1 VVAYTVITFVRL
13 DKSHVRS
20 LALGALLILL
30 GSLVLSAHRDIAEKL
45 QTVTFYSVVMLALL
59 YGQTVQNIYR
69 YRVFLTNTRDELRN
83 AAVTRRNNQ
92 LTSIAYTDPLTGIP
106 NRRYFEEICASVS
119 ETTRNLL
126 PLSICLLDVD
136 HFKNLND
143 RLGHLQGDRC
153 LRMIATAIRNNLR
166 GETDILARYGGEEF
180 VLLLPATT
188 GDAAYDVIER
198 IRIAVMALNH
208 PNPGMPVNIVTI
220 SAGIAVATN
229 KLASIEA
236 LLNEADKAL
245 YRAKSSGRNR
255 VAS

>member
-1 VVAYTVITFVRL
+1 
-13 DKSHVRS
+13 
-20 LALGALLILL
+20 
-30 GSLVLSAHRDIAEKL
+30 
-45 QTVTFYSVVMLALL
+45 
-59 YGQTVQNIYR
+59 
-69 YRVFLTNTRDELRN
+69 
-83 AAVTRRNNQ
+83 
-92 LTSIAYTDPLTGIP
+92 
-106 NRRYFEEICASVS
+106 
-119 ETTRNLL
+119 
-126 PLSICLLDVD
+126 
-136 HFKNLND
+136 
-143 RLGHLQGDRC
+143 
-153 LRMIATAIRNNLR
+153 MIATAIRNNLR